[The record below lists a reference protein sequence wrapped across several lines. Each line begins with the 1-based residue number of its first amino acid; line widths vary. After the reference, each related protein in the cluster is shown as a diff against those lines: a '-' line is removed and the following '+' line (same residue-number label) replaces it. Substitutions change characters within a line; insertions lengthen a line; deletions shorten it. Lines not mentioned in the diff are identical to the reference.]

1 MIHVAVKIL
10 YHKIVPIETINLRGL
25 MSNPSLSIE
34 EDGCKLVRPGT
45 GKSEAV
51 FVKII
56 AVLCGEVFMELKG
69 QVALVTGSARGIGK
83 AIAESLAKKGA
94 DIVVADVNLEEALY
108 ASAEIAKLGVR
119 SEAFRLDV
127 SRSEEVIRVFEDIQ
141 KDFGRLDILVNNAG
155 ITRDGLLLRMK
166 EEDWDLVININLKGA
181 FLCSKEAVKIMTK
194 QRYGRIINIAS
205 VVAFMGNPGQ
215 VNYSASKAGIVGL
228 TKTIAK
234 EYASRGI
241 TANAVAP
248 GFIMTAMTEA
258 LPDNVKEEMKK
269 AIPMARFGTVEDVAK
284 AVVFLSS
291 PDSGY
296 ITGQVI
302 HVNGGMYM

>member
-1 MIHVAVKIL
+1 
-10 YHKIVPIETINLRGL
+10 
-25 MSNPSLSIE
+25 
-34 EDGCKLVRPGT
+34 
-45 GKSEAV
+45 
-51 FVKII
+51 
-56 AVLCGEVFMELKG
+56 MEFKG
-69 QVALVTGSARGIGK
+69 QVALVTGGARGIGK
-83 AIAESLAKKGA
+83 AIAEGLAQKGVSV
-94 DIVVADVNLEEALY
+94 IIADVKLDEALN

-127 SRSEEVIRVFEDIQ
+127 SMSEEVNSVFGDIQ
-141 KDFGRLDILVNNAG
+141 RTFGRLDILVNNAG
-155 ITRDGLLLRMK
+155 ITRDGLLLRIK
-166 EEDWDLVININLKGA
+166 EEDWDSVININLKGA
-181 FLCSKEAVKIMTK
+181 FLCSKEAVKMMAK

-205 VVAFMGNPGQ
+205 VVAFTGNPGQ

-248 GFIMTAMTEA
+248 GFILTAMTED

-269 AIPMARFGTVEDVAK
+269 AIPMARFGTVEDVAN
-284 AVVFLSS
+284 AVIFLSS
-291 PDSGY
+291 PESGY